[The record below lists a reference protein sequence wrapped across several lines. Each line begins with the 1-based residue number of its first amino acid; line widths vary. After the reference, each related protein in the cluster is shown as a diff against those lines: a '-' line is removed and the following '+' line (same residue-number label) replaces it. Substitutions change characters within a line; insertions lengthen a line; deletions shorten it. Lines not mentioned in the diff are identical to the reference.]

1 MSGGLL
7 GHRVS
12 GHGGPGEPPLLLLNG
27 ALMSLAAWQPAVTPL
42 EKTRRVVRCDFRG
55 QLFSQGT
62 PQPDLEDHLADV
74 LRLLDHLQ
82 IGRVHLAGTSFGSL
96 VALRL
101 AARHPGRFASVT
113 AITSTPHIDAT
124 AWRELEIIRDA
135 CLEAAAGGPTYD
147 AGKVSDLSLPM
158 FSAAYREAQAA
169 NLAMQRDWI
178 GMLPE
183 AWFRGVAGILDA
195 VRDLDLRPELSTIRC
210 PALVIGA
217 DQDYVFPPSHSQALA
232 AALPNARLEMLVS
245 GHSLVVE
252 QPEPLAGLIRSFLD
266 SLR

>member
-1 MSGGLL
+1 MSGLL
-7 GHRVS
+7 GHRAT
-12 GHGGPGEPPLLLLNG
+12 GQGDPPLLLLNG

-42 EKTRRVVRCDFRG
+42 EGARRIVRCDFRG
-55 QLFSQGT
+55 QLFSQGL

-82 IGRVHLAGTSFGSL
+82 IGRVHLAGASFGSL

-101 AARHPGRFASVT
+101 AARHPARIASVT
-113 AITSTPHIDAT
+113 AITSTPQIDAE
-124 AWRELEIIRDA
+124 AWRELKIIRDA
-135 CLEAAAGGPTYD
+135 CLEAADGGPTHD

-158 FSAAYREAQAA
+158 FSAAYRESQAA

-183 AWFRGVAGILDA
+183 AWFRGVAAILEA
-195 VRDLDLRPELSTIRC
+195 VKDLDLRPELPTIRC

-217 DQDYVFPPSHSQALA
+217 DEDYVFPPGHSQALA
-232 AALPNARLEMLVS
+232 AALPNARLEMVAS
-245 GHSLVVE
+245 GHSLAVE
-252 QPEPLAGLIRSFLD
+252 QPERLAEILKSFLS
-266 SLR
+266 SLC

>member
-1 MSGGLL
+1 MSGLL
-7 GHRVS
+7 GHRVT
-12 GHGGPGEPPLLLLNG
+12 GQGDPPLLLLNG

-42 EKTRRVVRCDFRG
+42 EGSRRIVRCDFRG
-55 QLFSQGT
+55 QLFSQGP

-82 IGRVHLAGTSFGSL
+82 IGRVHLAGASFGSL

-101 AARHPGRFASVT
+101 AARHPSRIASVT
-113 AITSTPHIDAT
+113 AITSTPQIDAE
-124 AWRELEIIRDA
+124 AWRELKIIRDA
-135 CLEAAAGGPTYD
+135 CLEAADGGPTYD

-158 FSAAYREAQAA
+158 FSATYRESQAA

-183 AWFRGVAGILDA
+183 AWFRGVAGLLEA
-195 VRDLDLRPELSTIRC
+195 VKDLDLRPELPTIRC

-217 DQDYVFPPSHSQALA
+217 DEDYVFPPGHSQALA
-232 AALPNARLEMLVS
+232 AALPNARLEMVAS
-245 GHSLVVE
+245 GHSLAVE
-252 QPEPLAGLIRSFLD
+252 QPERLAEILKSFLS
-266 SLR
+266 SLC